1 MDTTLINLGI
11 IDLEKT
17 KNFYEVFFEKQLYI
31 YIWEGL
37 KWTLALTAIAAVIGL
52 VIGLIVAT
60 IQLTSF
66 PKKFKWLEKILKK
79 IAVIYVDVIRGTPA
93 IVQVSF
99 MYSVVFVSP
108 KIPKLFIGSLAF
120 GINSGA
126 YMSELV
132 RAGIQGIDKGQMEAG
147 RSLGL
152 NYITTM
158 RYIIMPQAFKN
169 ILPALVSEFVILI
182 KETAVIGFIG
192 GMDIMRSANIMTS
205 ITYNAAQPLIIV
217 AAIYLILT
225 SAFTKL
231 MRKVE
236 KKVHLSD

>member
-1 MDTTLINLGI
+1 
-11 IDLEKT
+11 
-17 KNFYEVFFEKQLYI
+17 
-31 YIWEGL
+31 
-37 KWTLALTAIAAVIGL
+37 
-52 VIGLIVAT
+52 
-60 IQLTSF
+60 
-66 PKKFKWLEKILKK
+66 
-79 IAVIYVDVIRGTPA
+79 
-93 IVQVSF
+93 